1 MEIKKALRI
10 LYLLLLVACIFY
22 IFDTTVISRKVGESV
37 GYNLHPFWSYK
48 AIQEGD
54 EGLLIQNVL
63 NVLIFV
69 PVGLLFG
76 LSFRSAKWWH
86 ALLVGFALS
95 FSIELLQYLL
105 HHGFAEFDDVFH
117 NTLGCLVGFGVV
129 IVGKMC
135 VKRVR
140 QLRQK

>member
-1 MEIKKALRI
+1 MKSTLRI
-10 LYLLLLVACIFY
+10 LFLLILVVCIIY
-22 IFDTTVISRKVGESV
+22 IFDSTVFSRKVSESQ

-48 AIQEGD
+48 AIHEGR
-54 EGLLIQNVL
+54 EGLMQQNVL
-63 NVLIFV
+63 NVLMFV
-69 PVGLLFG
+69 PVGLQFG

-86 ALLVGFALS
+86 ALLIGLALS

-105 HHGFAEFDDVFH
+105 HRGFAEFDDVFH
-117 NTLGCLVGFGVV
+117 NVLGCLVGFGVV

>member
-10 LYLLLLVACIFY
+10 LYLLMLVACIFY

-37 GYNLHPFWSYK
+37 GYNLHPFWSYR
-48 AIQEGD
+48 AIHDGD

-63 NVLIFV
+63 NVLMFV
-69 PVGLLFG
+69 PVGLLFR
-76 LSFRSAKWWH
+76 LSFHSTKWWH
-86 ALLVGFALS
+86 ALLVGLALS

-105 HHGFAEFDDVFH
+105 HRGFAEFDDVFH
-117 NTLGCLVGFGVV
+117 NVLGCLVGFGVV